1 MANEQ
6 QMVHRSSSWFR
17 LGSWRRECVL
27 RLAKAAR
34 ISCITVVLALAS
46 CLGSQQRAS
55 WKVFP
60 LQRRTPHDGLAVVS
74 QPDGFGLHLFL
85 ETNSDDP
92 AVCTPRWFPDAARL
106 FNGNGTAP
114 FSAGLAPREEFFAAV
129 LRRDVR
135 RALRKELKALCQQ
148 RAPEAR
154 WQWTPPPTDASELTP
169 VRLPAYEERDL
180 LIDPKEEKQREKN
193 LLRDDQKPSQTTG
206 SASRQ

>member
-46 CLGSQQRAS
+46 CLGAQQRAS

-129 LRRDVR
+129 RRRDVR

-154 WQWTPPPTDASELTP
+154 WQWDSPPLTEAEVVP
-169 VRLPAYEERDL
+169 VQLPALEQEDL
-180 LIDPKEEKQREKN
+180 LTNPVEELKRVKK
-193 LLRDDQKPSQTTG
+193 LLRDQRKDQQTD
-206 SASRQ
+206 

>member
-74 QPDGFGLHLFL
+74 QPDGFGLHFFL
-85 ETNSDDP
+85 ETNTDDP

-129 LRRDVR
+129 RRGDVR
-135 RALRKELKALCQQ
+135 RALQKELKALCQQ

-154 WQWTPPPTDASELTP
+154 WQWDAPPLTEAEVVP
-169 VRLPAYEERDL
+169 VQLPALEQEDL
-180 LIDPKEEKQREKN
+180 LTNPVEELKRVKK
-193 LLRDDQKPSQTTG
+193 LLRDQRKDQQTD
-206 SASRQ
+206 